1 MIRKKRLRKTG
12 ITDLGGDASLPT
24 HASASLSTPPQPPAS
39 SPAPP
44 QPPASSPAPPQPI
57 ASSPTPPQP
66 PLSGH
71 APSQP
76 PGSRQTPSESF
87 TPHLSHDIPS
97 TASSTSRRYWIVNV
111 IDEEGLI
118 KQEKLR
124 VKDVW
129 LLARGRRVMLE
140 FNESFQP
147 IGDPA
152 GLLGGILGELASDFV
167 AFPVNYESWH
177 KVPKTYKEEIYKNR
191 IMEKFNVDE
200 GPAKNFI
207 LKNIGKKWKDNRC
220 KLYHEW
226 YDPNIGREANITKH
240 PPGISQDQWA
250 SFIDY
255 RARDKTKEICQK
267 NAENRFK
274 LTIPHTG
281 GSKSLA
287 RKKYEMEIESGQPVS
302 RGLLYIATHKKKDG
316 SFVNEGARTI
326 SAPDAHS
333 GPVSP
338 AGRLSSNASH
348 DIHQTHQDPN
358 QQS

>member
-44 QPPASSPAPPQPI
+44 QPI

-76 PGSRQTPSESF
+76 PGSRQTPSESS

-97 TASSTSRRYWIVNV
+97 TASSTSRRYWTVNV

-129 LLARGRRVMLE
+129 LLVCGRRVMLE

-152 GLLGGILGELASDFV
+152 GLLGGILGELASNFV
-167 AFPVNYESWH
+167 AFPINYE
-177 KVPKTYKEEIYKNR
+177 
-191 IMEKFNVDE
+191 
-200 GPAKNFI
+200 
-207 LKNIGKKWKDNRC
+207 
-220 KLYHEW
+220 
-226 YDPNIGREANITKH
+226 
-240 PPGISQDQWA
+240 
-250 SFIDY
+250 
-255 RARDKTKEICQK
+255 
-267 NAENRFK
+267 
-274 LTIPHTG
+274 
-281 GSKSLA
+281 
-287 RKKYEMEIESGQPVS
+287 RKI
-302 RGLLYIATHKKKDG
+302 
-316 SFVNEGARTI
+316 
-326 SAPDAHS
+326 
-333 GPVSP
+333 
-338 AGRLSSNASH
+338 
-348 DIHQTHQDPN
+348 
-358 QQS
+358 